1 MVGEFVGVSVGGVGN
16 DTERNYNWP
25 WVLFI
30 CKVPPIKQAP
40 VMNGMP

>member
-1 MVGEFVGVSVGGVGN
+1 MTQNGAIIGRQSSGPSSV
-16 DTERNYNWP
+16 
-25 WVLFI
+25 FI